1 MSLPSLSAK
10 LDELLSVFK
19 TSQNLSQ
26 ELSAVKAENGQL
38 TAKLAASESQLADLQ
53 SKLSEQSASAASAK
67 AEVEA
72 AATKVASL
80 EAAVATAESKLKEV
94 LENPSKQALEI
105 AAKAGVSP
113 AARPQ
118 ATGEFVGVSKSRDE
132 FNQMAPRDRAA
143 FLKAGG
149 KLTD

>member
-26 ELSAVKAENGQL
+26 ELAAAKAENGAL
-38 TAKLAASESQLADLQ
+38 ASKLAAAESQIAELTTKVSTNDSTVANLQ
-53 SKLSEQSASAASAK
+53 SERDAAAAK
-67 AEVEA
+67 AS
-72 AATKVASL
+72 SL
-80 EAAVATAESKLKEV
+80 ETAVATAEAKMKEF

-105 AAKAGVSP
+105 AAKAGVKP
-113 AARPQ
+113 DARPQ
-118 ATGEFVGVSKSRDE
+118 ASGEFVGVSKTRAE
-132 FNQMAPRDRAA
+132 FSQLSPRERSS
-143 FLKAGG
+143 FLKEGG

>member
-26 ELSAVKAENGQL
+26 ELAAAKAENGQL
-38 TAKLAASESQLADLQ
+38 TAKLASAENQISELTAKVSNQDSAVVALQ
-53 SKLSEQSASAASAK
+53 SDRD
-67 AEVEA
+67 
-72 AATKVASL
+72 
-80 EAAVATAESKLKEV
+80 AAVAKASSLETAVATTEAKLKEV

-105 AAKAGVSP
+105 AAKAGVKP
-113 AARPQ
+113 DARPQ
-118 ATGEFVGVSKSRDE
+118 ATGEFVGVSKTRAE
-132 FNQMAPRDRAA
+132 FSQLSPRERAS
-143 FLKAGG
+143 FLKEGG